1 LAGEEKKL
9 EIELWEAWHKLDVKK
24 WNELTFTGIRLERWQ
39 TDPKLLGCP
48 QGIRDGTAGGIQ
60 DD

>member
-24 WNELTFTGIRLERWQ
+24 WNADFTGICLELWQ
-39 TDPKLLGCP
+39 TDPRLLGCP
-48 QGIRDGTAGGIQ
+48 QGIRDGTAEGIQ